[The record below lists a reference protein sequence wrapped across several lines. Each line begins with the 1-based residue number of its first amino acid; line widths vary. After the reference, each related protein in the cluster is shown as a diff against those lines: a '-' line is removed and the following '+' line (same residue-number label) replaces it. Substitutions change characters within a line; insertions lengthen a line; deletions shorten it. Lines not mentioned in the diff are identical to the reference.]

1 MGECTPDLCPP
12 CTIVVFEAWPGQELR
27 GQHLCMS
34 VCWILAV
41 SREEVGRPWGPTV
54 CVSEFCDVVFVA
66 EVSGF
71 AVASVFTESSCRVTS
86 MPGGFSAWPRLLNG
100 RETMKSYPNS
110 HFCFQSNDNQF
121 LLELIGGP
129 LKTRNMSACVQEGR
143 IFAENETWVV
153 DSCTT
158 CTCKVSSTDKFSCRQ
173 KCPAQ
178 GRHVQINTCRS

>member
-1 MGECTPDLCPP
+1 MYPSSVMWSLLQKFLWFCRSICLYRVLLQSY
-12 CTIVVFEAWPGQELR
+12 IYAWRFQCL
-27 GQHLCMS
+27 
-34 VCWILAV
+34 
-41 SREEVGRPWGPTV
+41 
-54 CVSEFCDVVFVA
+54 
-66 EVSGF
+66 
-71 AVASVFTESSCRVTS
+71 
-86 MPGGFSAWPRLLNG
+86 PRLLHG
-100 RETMKSYPNS
+100 RETLKSYPNS

-143 IFAENETWVV
+143 IFAENETWIV